1 MKYSNQINMFLA
13 IAGCV
18 VVLWVFSQTYLQPS
32 PDARLDITDVA
43 DITGADLPSTQAP
56 AAYEAD
62 TTTIPGSVSY
72 GTGSRRTS
80 PGNSYQGRGAA
91 AGGGSLQSGSG
102 STGRTVGSGSTG
114 SSVSRALQST
124 GQGDSEPREAPD
136 GPDSEVPASS
146 RTTGADRPANVG
158 GFNLPP
164 AGQAQGMEQ
173 AKRTPSDSTSERKYV
188 PFRSSM
194 ANRPN

>member
-1 MKYSNQINMFLA
+1 MFLA

-32 PDARLDITDVA
+32 PDARLDITDIA

-91 AGGGSLQSGSG
+91 AGGGSLQSGSSG
-102 STGRTVGSGSTG
+102 TGNRTAGTPSTG

-124 GQGDSEPREAPD
+124 GQGDSVSREATNQP
-136 GPDSEVPASS
+136 GSEDPSTS
-146 RTTGADRPANVG
+146 RTPGSDRPANVG

-164 AGQAQGMEQ
+164 AGQAEGMEQ